1 MNDAIQ
7 SPDNQISET
16 TPQEN
21 DGIKFSIAEYS
32 ALRDE
37 ILKRTEVQHQILLLT
52 ITALGAFLSNSSKAA
67 ITAILVFPI
76 LALFLAAAWA
86 HSDIRIRQIGAYI
99 RSQESQLSGIGRG
112 WENYLHSTT
121 PTARLGSLAFFASR
135 GIFVGAQIL
144 SMCIALLNSNL
155 SNQDV
160 MLFAHVGK

>member
-67 ITAILVFPI
+67 ITAIGSV
-76 LALFLAAAWA
+76 
-86 HSDIRIRQIGAYI
+86 SDLLEGMMGLDRK
-99 RSQESQLSGIGRG
+99 
-112 WENYLHSTT
+112 
-121 PTARLGSLAFFASR
+121 
-135 GIFVGAQIL
+135 FVSI
-144 SMCIALLNSNL
+144 
-155 SNQDV
+155 D
-160 MLFAHVGK
+160 K